1 VVPAYRITVLKGGA
15 DSLHNSI

>member
-1 VVPAYRITVLKGGA
+1 MYVSNRSAY